1 MGDPKKLRK
10 KYETPRHPWQASRI
24 ESERILFKEYGLK
37 NKKEIWKAQSL
48 LRNFA
53 KQAKNLATIKTQ
65 HDKKQK
71 EQILARLIK
80 LDLLKANAQLED
92 VLGLNLRNVLDRR
105 LQTMLVKKGLTKT
118 AKQARQFIVHGH
130 VTVKGQKINIP
141 GYLVSKDEED
151 AITFS
156 SKSKLNDTEHPERV
170 IKKEK

>member
-24 ESERILFKEYGLK
+24 ESEKILFKEYGLK

-53 KQAKNLATIKTQ
+53 KQAKDLTTIKTQ

-71 EQILARLIK
+71 EQLLNRLIK
-80 LDLLKANAQLED
+80 LDLLKDNSQLED
-92 VLGLNLRNVLDRR
+92 VLGLNLKNVLDRR

-156 SKSKLNDTEHPERV
+156 SKSKLNDAEHPERV
-170 IKKEK
+170 VKKEK